1 MAHNRY
7 YIINADDPNMND
19 INDII
24 VGRPDT
30 QRYSIDNSQIVIK
43 LHEEDHHQHDCL
55 QQYTEESHD
64 EILQSLS
71 SPEWTPEIPINE

>member
-7 YIINADDPNMND
+7 FVINADDTNMNE
-19 INDII
+19 INAVI
-24 VGRPDT
+24 VGRPET
-30 QRYSIDNSQIVIK
+30 QRYSIDNSQIVVK
-43 LHEEDHHQHDCL
+43 LHENDHSEYSFL

-64 EILQSLS
+64 EILQSMN